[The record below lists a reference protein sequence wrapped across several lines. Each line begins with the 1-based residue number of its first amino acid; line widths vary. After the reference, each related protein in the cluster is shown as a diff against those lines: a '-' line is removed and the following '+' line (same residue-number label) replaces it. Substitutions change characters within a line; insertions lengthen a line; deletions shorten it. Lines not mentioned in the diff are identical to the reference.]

1 MPMSTSSRAGY
12 QAGYFE
18 GYRFGGCQAVLARIP
33 PQPVSRRNIRV
44 LYVPQSFEA
53 IDRGVTAALS
63 EMTAECIV
71 ASPETLL
78 EAAITNRPD
87 LVLVM
92 NGLHV
97 FPDNHVEHIQSI
109 REMGIRTAIWF
120 VDDPYFTDETSNLA
134 KAYDVI
140 FTHEQE
146 CIHFYRE
153 MGCSVIHYLPLAA
166 EPSVF
171 RPVQTTQDHQFDVCF
186 IGNAFWNRVELFD
199 QMCDFLQNKKV
210 FIAGGHW
217 DRLSQYDQLSKFI
230 RNGWVAVEE
239 TVSYY
244 NGSKIVINLHRP
256 TTAGQDNRNSRDISG
271 GSINPRTYEIG
282 GCGTL
287 QITDIRSD
295 LLQYYRPG
303 YDIETFQDVKEL
315 QDKID
320 YYLKHEKERQAI
332 AWRCLRT
339 TRQYHTFTNR
349 IERLLAAAF

>member
-1 MPMSTSSRAGY
+1 MSSNSQDGY

-33 PQPVSRRNIRV
+33 PQSSSKRNIRV
-44 LYVPQSFEA
+44 LYVPQNFEA

-63 EMTAECIV
+63 EITAECIV
-71 ASPETLL
+71 ASPETML
-78 EAAITNRPD
+78 EAAIANRPD

-97 FPDNHVEHIQSI
+97 FPENQTEQIQSI

-120 VDDPYFTDETSNLA
+120 VDDPYFTDDTANLST
-134 KAYDVI
+134 AYDVI
-140 FTHEQE
+140 FTHEQSCVE
-146 CIHFYRE
+146 FYRE
-153 MGCSVIHYLPLAA
+153 AGCSNVHYLPLAA

-171 RPVQTTQDHQFDVCF
+171 RPVVASKDYQYDVCF
-186 IGNAFWNRVELFD
+186 IGNAFWNRVEMFD
-199 QMCDFLQNKKV
+199 QMAGFLQDKKV
-210 FIAGGHW
+210 LIAGGHW
-217 DRLSQYDQLSKFI
+217 DRLSQYDQLSRFI

-256 TTAGQDNRNSRDISG
+256 TTAGQDNRNTRDISG

-287 QITDIRSD
+287 QITDVRGD
-295 LLQYYRPG
+295 LPQYYRPG
-303 YDIETFQDVKEL
+303 YDIETFQNVQEL
-315 QDKID
+315 QDKMD